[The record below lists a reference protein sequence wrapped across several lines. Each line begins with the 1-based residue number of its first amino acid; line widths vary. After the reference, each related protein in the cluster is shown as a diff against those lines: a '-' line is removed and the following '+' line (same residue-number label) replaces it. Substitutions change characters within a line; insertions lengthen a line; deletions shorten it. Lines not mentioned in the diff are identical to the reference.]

1 VSPLPLSLAEGT
13 CLSLV
18 VAGHRHGW
26 ALVRD
31 LAPDGDIGRVWS
43 LSRPLTYR
51 AIDQLVARELLE
63 RGATVPGRGTART
76 LVEPT
81 ATGRRAARAW
91 VRTPVVHLRDVRTE
105 FLLKLALAE
114 RLGIDQRKLVE
125 KQRTALEPIMAA
137 IAARPPDDVVDL
149 WRTESSASIARF
161 LDAAIDLL
169 DR

>member
-1 VSPLPLSLAEGT
+1 MSPSPLSLAEGA

-63 RGATVPGRGTART
+63 RGDTVPGRGTART
-76 LVEPT
+76 LIQPT
-81 ATGRRAARAW
+81 PAGRRAARKW

-105 FLLKLALAE
+105 FLLKLALAD
-114 RLGIDQRKLVE
+114 RLRIDQRGLVE
-125 KQRTALEPIMAA
+125 TQRTALEPIMSA
-137 IAARPPDDVVDL
+137 IASRPPEDVVDL
-149 WRTESSASIARF
+149 WRTESSAAIARF
-161 LDAAIDLL
+161 RVAAIDLL
-169 DR
+169 AR